1 MQQFQLNIA
10 LVTVELIMPDAGSL
24 KDKRQITKSIKDRLR
39 SKFNASIAEIGYLD
53 KWQRAALGITLIGNN
68 KLKLSRDIAAIE
80 TLLIGYTDVSV
91 SQFRTEWL

>member
-1 MQQFQLNIA
+1 
-10 LVTVELIMPDAGSL
+10 MPDAGSL